1 MFKGL
6 IIEELLKERKILK
19 KDMQRMC
26 SMSPSV
32 LDNII
37 SKGNPTA
44 ASLEKI
50 ADFFDLPIDYF
61 FKRNFFPTNPIGNIS
76 GVGHKIQNG
85 QNNIML
91 ENQEKEIEHLK
102 TLIVEK
108 EQMIKEKEQMIKEK
122 ERFIQLLMN
131 K

>member
-19 KDMQRMC
+19 KDMQHVC
-26 SMSPSV
+26 NMSPSV

-37 SKGNPTA
+37 AKGNPTA

-61 FKRNFFPTNPIGNIS
+61 FKRKSFTTNAVGNIS
-76 GVGHKIQNG
+76 GTGHKIQNG
-85 QNNIML
+85 QNNVMQ
-91 ENQEKEIEHLK
+91 ESQEKEITHLK
-102 TLIVEK
+102 ELL
-108 EQMIKEKEQMIKEK
+108 KEK
-122 ERFIQLLMN
+122 ERLIQVLM
-131 K
+131 KK